1 MSSDDSVQTVVEKLL
16 KVLPDQVQDE
26 HGHTHAVSKRTRRIV
41 REILMDAPLSFNR
54 KDHLVGLTDD
64 VWEEIFNAFI
74 YRQDAKKRRKHRNT
88 QYHWSRILRAIAEVW
103 VNQGWMDRLP
113 RFTISQQHPRQLS
126 IRDDRMWQYPHS
138 DYVAFSKAFISE
150 VNGMRPS
157 KWGLV
162 PEDLRDAFPA
172 YLGLGLILSGFCRTN
187 PVAQLCDLHWE
198 DLPDNPD
205 WPIQMPNA
213 CRNGYRFFWLP
224 STAHVLL
231 AAARYRTGQSAPA
244 GPVFLL
250 DNTALRTQITD
261 LVERICQDYD
271 LPVPTLRQLC
281 DRIQNHLLDDLD
293 NLPLSVVLS
302 RVPYRPVGLRQAVH
316 VTQEKE
322 NEIRLDDLPS
332 GEVRAEAD
340 TDAAPIEEASHEDHE
355 AMMAV
360 YDQLLNEIDDDLQ
373 ALFEMKRP
381 KKRIEALEAWI
392 ADHEKDDTLPTHNLI
407 WLLRYVISLV
417 GDRKKSP
424 HTRGVYW
431 YALRRV
437 WATFWDKRLEEITA
451 EDLQA
456 LIDGTDLDP
465 GSVRQSLSQWCEL
478 GVFLRL
484 QGLQMPVIDRDQL
497 PVPSQQKTVRIL
509 TANEV
514 QALIDHLTEPH
525 LRLAVFLAARL
536 GLRVSEICRL
546 MACDFHL
553 GHRPVLYI
561 SRSKGGKHR
570 RVTLEGLTEH
580 EMKRLQAIVESKQP
594 GEHLVVDGDGQLL
607 DPRRV
612 SEAVRHALDENI
624 KEGGDVDISA
634 RFHSLRGYGLMNER
648 KRTGDIRHASSMA
661 GHSLTQTTVASYSS
675 DIDLEAVKRLK
686 GWDSPLNQ
694 PDLHL
699 PIAVVGALIGRTS
712 KRVAQMVEEY
722 NEVNPEE
729 KIGTVSG
736 IHLPDGIRPPRPGRP
751 VAYLRFRDAFRL
763 MTGYSP
769 TTLSICC

>member
-16 KVLPDQVQDE
+16 KALPDQVQDE
-26 HGHTHAVSKRTRRIV
+26 HDHTHAVSKRTRRIL

-64 VWEEIFNAFI
+64 VWKEIFNAFI
-74 YRQDAKKRRKHRNT
+74 YTQGSKKRRKHRNT
-88 QYHWSRILRAIAEVW
+88 QYHWARILRAIAEVW
-103 VNQGWMDRLP
+103 VNEGWMDRLP

-126 IRDDRMWQYPHS
+126 VRDDRMWQYPHS
-138 DYVAFSKAFISE
+138 DYCAFSKAYVSE
-150 VNGMRPS
+150 VNGMRDS

-162 PEDLRDAFPA
+162 PKGLGDAFPA

-198 DLPDNPD
+198 DLPADPD
-205 WPIQMPNA
+205 WPIQMPNTG
-213 CRNGYRFFWLP
+213 RNGHRFFWLP

-231 AAARYRTGQSAPA
+231 AAARYRTGPSAPA
-244 GPVFLL
+244 GPVFSL
-250 DNTALRTQITD
+250 DNTALRAQING
-261 LVERICQDYD
+261 LIERICLDYD

-302 RVPYRPVGLRQAVH
+302 RVPYRPVGWRQAVQML
-316 VTQEKE
+316 QESE
-322 NEIRLDDLPS
+322 NKIRMDDLPS
-332 GEVRAEAD
+332 GEVRPEAD

-355 AMMAV
+355 AMMAI
-360 YDQLLNEIDDDLQ
+360 YNRLLNEVDDDLQ

-381 KKRIEALEAWI
+381 KKRIEALDAWI
-392 ADHEKDDTLPTHNLI
+392 ADYEKEASIPTHNLI

-456 LIDGTDLDP
+456 LIDETDLDP

-478 GVFLRL
+478 GVFMRL
-484 QGLQMPVIDRDQL
+484 QGLPMPVIDRDQL

-514 QALIDHLTEPH
+514 RALIDHLTEPH

-536 GLRVSEICRL
+536 GLRVSEICRI
-546 MACDFHL
+546 MACDCRL

-570 RVTLEGLTEH
+570 RVNLEGLTEH
-580 EMKRLQAIVESKQP
+580 ERKRLQGVIESKQP
-594 GEHLVVDGDGQLL
+594 GDHLVVDEVGQPL
-607 DPRRV
+607 DPRRL
-612 SEAVRHALDENI
+612 SETVRRALDEI
-624 KEGGDVDISA
+624 IDEKGDVDISA
-634 RFHSLRGYGLMNER
+634 RFHSLRGFGLMNER
-648 KRTGDIRHASSMA
+648 KRTGDIRNASSMA

-675 DIDLEAVKRLK
+675 DIDLEAVNRLK

-694 PDLHL
+694 PDLNL

-712 KRVAQMVEEY
+712 KRVAQMVEEH
-722 NEVNPEE
+722 NESESGE
-729 KIGTVSG
+729 KIETVSG
-736 IHLPDGIRPPRPGRP
+736 LHLSDGVRPPRPGRP
-751 VAYLRFRDAFRL
+751 VAYLRFRDAMRL
-763 MTGYSP
+763 V
-769 TTLSICC
+769 ID